1 MSRQK
6 TFIGVFTYLSLIIK
20 FSIASYIMMG
30 NFHIQGF
37 FMESSLLLMLLF
49 MLYLMNYRPFT
60 AACFFTNFILSL
72 IVVIQL
78 MYFDYYSSILT
89 YKSLAQVNQAGKISE
104 SIIALTRLSYL
115 LFFADLLGV
124 LLYKFLNGPAIKL
137 PRLFSKKIMHIL
149 LILGFSY
156 AVFGLIGSSKTISE
170 LHQYDQLGFLGFQL
184 LTAAKDA
191 KQVLSEENIV
201 TADSLENEKQGIL
214 EREIKYKGI
223 ANGKNLIIVQLE
235 SVQKFLINL
244 SIGGREVTPNL
255 NAFLKES
262 FYFPHFYTQVGKGNT
277 SDAEFIT
284 NTSLY
289 AKGDIPMSSAA
300 EGKKVPGMPRV
311 LRENGYHTATF
322 HANSVTFWNR
332 EKLYASLGFQEFFD
346 KNYFGSQ
353 DPISYG
359 VSDEVMYKKTV
370 KELSAFNHDGEKFYS
385 HIIALSSHFPYKLP
399 EEKKKYAISLPKEYE
414 GSMVGSYI
422 EAVSYADYAFGRFI
436 KELKNEGLYN
446 QSVIAVYGDHQGL
459 QTKSSKDEK
468 LAGNIFRKKYD
479 PVLDHLNIPL
489 IIKVPSINQGAT
501 INMTG
506 GLVDIYPTVANLLG
520 IDISKEV
527 IFGTDLINAASN
539 VIGIRF
545 YAPTGTYI
553 TETSSFSPGTNEK
566 SGIKTNINTR
576 ASSAADKKSI
586 KKLHQLLHY
595 LKLSDDFI
603 DSLPSLQN

>member
-1 MSRQK
+1 MSNQK
-6 TFIGVFTYLSLIIK
+6 TFIGIFTYLSLIIK

-30 NFHIQGF
+30 SFHIQGF
-37 FMESSLLLMLLF
+37 FMESALLLMLFF
-49 MLYLMNYRPFT
+49 MLYWMNHRPFT
-60 AACFFTNFILSL
+60 AACFLTNFILSL

-104 SIIALTRLSYL
+104 SIIALTRISYL

-124 LLYKFLNGPAIKL
+124 LLYKFLNGPTITFPK
-137 PRLFSKKIMHIL
+137 LFSEKIMHIL

-156 AVFGLIGSSKTISE
+156 AVFGLVSSSKTISE

-184 LTAAKDA
+184 LTAVQDA
-191 KQVLSEENIV
+191 RHVISEENIV
-201 TADSLENEKQGIL
+201 TADSLANEKQGIL
-214 EREIKYKGI
+214 ERKIRYKGI

-235 SVQKFLINL
+235 SVQNFLINL

-289 AKGDIPMSSAA
+289 AKGDIPMSAAA

-311 LRENGYHTATF
+311 LGENGYHTATF

-332 EKLYASLGFQEFFD
+332 EKLYASLGFQDFFD
-346 KNYFGSQ
+346 KNYFGGQ

-370 KELSAFNHDGEKFYS
+370 KKLAAFHHDGEKFYS

-399 EEKKKYAISLPKEYE
+399 EEKKKYAITLPKEYE

-468 LAGNIFRKKYD
+468 LAGNIFRNKYD

-553 TETSSFSPGTNEK
+553 TESSSFSPGANEK
-566 SGIKTNINTR
+566 SGIKTNINSR
-576 ASSAADKKSI
+576 ATSPADKNSI
-586 KKLHQLLHY
+586 KELHHLIHY
-595 LKLSDDFI
+595 LRLSDDFV
-603 DSLPSLQN
+603 DSLPSLQ